1 MTVMII
7 AILHV
12 IIYKPREFNCCY
24 WVIALYLLI
33 KTVKIGL
40 IVMWCSETLR
50 GLEGREIALSARFL
64 PKDKD

>member
-50 GLEGREIALSARFL
+50 GLESREIALSARFL